1 MTTVTGGDTE
11 NGHFRYLIPS
21 YFHIHSYTCIYV
33 HIRAHTCFSHLVVF
47 CPLHLHIRAYTCIY
61 SGLHILA
68 YTGIY
73 WHIRAGGGGGLREGH
88 ALTPTASGIRV
99 RVRHCVCQTLRVRLA
114 VAACGCGLADSESA
128 DLKRHGPACASDAA
142 RARAVESLELERV
155 ELSTIIMP
163 VSLAAAASESA
174 SEGTEPKAIQIRQ
187 WRSQTRIGQRPA
199 VGKGQPLSKTE
210 KVARVLPSGPSDS
223 KWQIKIT

>member
-1 MTTVTGGDTE
+1 MLFTLSRFLPTSPT
-11 NGHFRYLIPS
+11 H
-21 YFHIHSYTCIYV
+21 TCIYM
-33 HIRAHTCFSHLVVF
+33 HIL
-47 CPLHLHIRAYTCIY
+47 AYTCIY
-61 SGLHILA
+61 WHILA
-68 YTGIY
+68 YTG
-73 WHIRAGGGGGLREGH
+73 RRGGGRLREGH

>member
-1 MTTVTGGDTE
+1 M
-11 NGHFRYLIPS
+11 
-21 YFHIHSYTCIYV
+21 HI
-33 HIRAHTCFSHLVVF
+33 L
-47 CPLHLHIRAYTCIY
+47 AYTCIY
-61 SGLHILA
+61 WHILA
-68 YTGIY
+68 YTG
-73 WHIRAGGGGGLREGH
+73 RRGGGLREGH

-163 VSLAAAASESA
+163 VSLAAAASES
-174 SEGTEPKAIQIRQ
+174 EGTEPQAIQIRQ
-187 WRSQTRIGQRPA
+187 FRSQTRIGQRPA

-210 KVARVLPSGPSDS
+210 KVARVCQAGRATRSG
-223 KWQIKIT
+223 K

>member
-1 MTTVTGGDTE
+1 MD
-11 NGHFRYLIPS
+11 
-21 YFHIHSYTCIYV
+21 IH
-33 HIRAHTCFSHLVVF
+33 
-47 CPLHLHIRAYTCIY
+47 AYTCIY
-61 SGLHILA
+61 LHILA

-73 WHIRAGGGGGLREGH
+73 GQAGGGGLREGH

-163 VSLAAAASESA
+163 VSLAASASE
-174 SEGTEPKAIQIRQ
+174 SEGTEPQAIQIHWTVAQSDQGRTAACSRQ
-187 WRSQTRIGQRPA
+187 GPA
-199 VGKGQPLSKTE
+199 TQ
-210 KVARVLPSGPSDS
+210 
-223 KWQIKIT
+223 

>member
-1 MTTVTGGDTE
+1 MLFTLSRFLPTSPT
-11 NGHFRYLIPS
+11 H
-21 YFHIHSYTCIYV
+21 TCIYM
-33 HIRAHTCFSHLVVF
+33 HIL
-47 CPLHLHIRAYTCIY
+47 AYTCIY
-61 SGLHILA
+61 WHILA
-68 YTGIY
+68 YTGRRGGTQRWACTDTHCQ
-73 WHIRAGGGGGLREGH
+73 WHSSPSPSLSPG
-88 ALTPTASGIRV
+88 
-99 RVRHCVCQTLRVRLA
+99 VCQTLRVRLA

-174 SEGTEPKAIQIRQ
+174 REGTEPKAIQIRQ